1 MEQSIGSI
9 AMVDNQQ
16 LWDTVEVPVGV
27 AQTDIH
33 LISFGAGVVFGNG
46 SNQSV
51 LVHDVRD
58 WEPLPSW
65 NDTRF
70 LEPVKEIYR
79 RGLCIRAELWI
90 RICRVSHEGMLAIHQ
105 AFCPSK
111 RMHSPGVHS

>member
-70 LEPVKEIYR
+70 F
-79 RGLCIRAELWI
+79 GAC
-90 RICRVSHEGMLAIHQ
+90 EGDLQKGAVHQ
-105 AFCPSK
+105 G
-111 RMHSPGVHS
+111 RTMDTHL